1 MADISRQGNLLTQIL
16 RIQQT
21 YLVTGTGEG
30 PGGQN
35 ACSLGTAGFQ
45 KEGTEGA
52 ELIYRFS
59 FWTHH
64 SDEILCLLW
73 DRVCGGGEDQEW
85 SSGGERSSPPF
96 QHIQVEMA
104 QKYWVCLPGSARPI
118 IHHLWHTTSISVK
131 WNKNLKTFVKQFE
144 YEIFLNMLLSFFS
157 AISVIFRKEFRCCT
171 SIINRW
177 GAKLARESLR
187 TQFALEPDCQ
197 APKLLYS

>member
-1 MADISRQGNLLTQIL
+1 MALGRPPLWLIKLLENVADISRQGNLLTQIL

-30 PGGQN
+30 PGAEEN

-45 KEGTEGA
+45 KEGREGA

-131 WNKNLKTFVKQFE
+131 WNKNLKIEDICEAVWIWNLPKYVTE
-144 YEIFLNMLLSFFS
+144 FFQCYQCNFQER
-157 AISVIFRKEFRCCT
+157 I
-171 SIINRW
+171 
-177 GAKLARESLR
+177 
-187 TQFALEPDCQ
+187 P
-197 APKLLYS
+197 LLYKYHKQVRGKTS